1 MTSPGGS
8 LKTQERSRPHDL
20 RLLIY
25 VVCSLLVVN
34 VGIWA
39 VYHVLRMGSPGNMK
53 YDFGAWLHVQQW
65 TDSWLPMMKSLDYF
79 RDHPTEPIYYAK
91 LYDTLIYPLPSLF
104 PIVLLRKMGLG
115 DYGQLR
121 VLAWASWLAVWLVG
135 IVSLALARVL
145 LLRRAAKLSW
155 VSVLAVMLACL
166 GFFPLIKGYSLGNA
180 QTFLTL
186 GFAVLVFTWSTGRE
200 KTSGVLAAGL
210 AMVKPQYVLLL
221 VWMAMRKKWG
231 GVASGLIF
239 AAVMFGISIGVF
251 GWHNNLDYIA
261 VLASLSHKAQS
272 HYANQ
277 SMFGTLNRMVF
288 NGENLPYHPFVYSPY
303 IPWIYRVT
311 VATSLLLVCAVLF
324 FPWGRL
330 KGSTADLAAMG
341 IVSVAAS
348 PMAWEHHYGIV
359 FPVFAWVWFSYGC
372 WQERRPW
379 LLGLSF
385 FLIANFLDFFN
396 LLWSKPGWNVL
407 QSYLYFG
414 ALLLVFLL
422 MRLARVESREDRPD
436 LLPVI

>member
-1 MTSPGGS
+1 M
-8 LKTQERSRPHDL
+8 KTNARPREL
-20 RLLIY
+20 RLLIF
-25 VVCSLLVVN
+25 VVSSLLLVN

-39 VYHVLRMGSPGNMK
+39 IYHLLHMGSPENLKGDLK
-53 YDFGAWLHVQQW
+53 SFAHVSQW

-79 RDHPTEPIYYAK
+79 RDHPQEPLYFAK

-104 PIVLLRKMGLG
+104 PIVLLRKFGLN
-115 DYGQLR
+115 DTAQLR

-135 IVSLALARVL
+135 IFSLALARIL
-145 LLRRAAKLSW
+145 LLRRGARLSW
-155 VSVLAVMLACL
+155 ISILAVMLACL
-166 GFFPLIKGYSLGNA
+166 GFYPLIKGYSIGNA

-186 GFAVLVFTWSTGRE
+186 GFSVLVFTWSTGRE
-200 KTSGVLAAGL
+200 KTSGILTAGL

-221 VWMAMRKKWG
+221 VWMALRKKWS
-231 GVASGLIF
+231 GVLSALIF
-239 AAVMFGISIGVF
+239 AIIMFSLSIVVF
-251 GWHNNLDYIA
+251 GFHNNLDYLA
-261 VLASLSHKAQS
+261 VLSSLSHKAQS

-303 IPWIYRVT
+303 IPWIYRLT
-311 VATSLLLVCAVLF
+311 VATSLIMVATVLF
-324 FPWGRL
+324 FPWGKL

-341 IVSVAAS
+341 IISVAAS

-359 FPVFAWVWFSYGC
+359 FPVFAWIWFSYGC
-372 WQERRPW
+372 WQDRRPW

-385 FLIANFLDFFN
+385 FLLANFLSPIN
-396 LLWSKPGWNVL
+396 LLWNKPGLNIL

-422 MRLARVESREDRPD
+422 MRLARVETNPKPEVS
-436 LLPVI
+436 PVI